1 MVSLQRE
8 ISASFP
14 LLLVRGGAWLNTTP
28 PMDKCDIYL
37 VDKLYILR
45 MKDDDMLPFTH
56 ICSQMCSKTPLKE
69 WPLRVMNHEVLVSET
84 LLSI

>member
-1 MVSLQRE
+1 MVSLQRK

-37 VDKLYILR
+37 VDKLHILR
-45 MKDDDMLPFTH
+45 MKDDDMLPFNSIEGMATS
-56 ICSQMCSKTPLKE
+56 C
-69 WPLRVMNHEVLVSET
+69 HEPR
-84 LLSI
+84 SIGL